1 MFLYTINHMSSVVRD
16 LICRSHLSKKKN
28 GRATRKK
35 TTRQPEKQSAGQ
47 PKQNDRS
54 TRKKKRQGRHKKNN
68 RATRKASG
76 RTTSFFYLVALPVLF
91 FLVVALSFFSPCC
104 FFAGPAG
111 CSDVFFLT

>member
-1 MFLYTINHMSSVVRD
+1 MSSVVRD

-54 TRKKKRQGRHKKNN
+54 TRKKKRQGRAARKKTTGQPAGPLEKQSGKKKNVGTTG
-68 RATRKASG
+68 RASKKTTR
-76 RTTSFFYLVALPVLF
+76 
-91 FLVVALSFFSPCC
+91 
-104 FFAGPAG
+104 
-111 CSDVFFLT
+111 